1 MKRSITTQEEYI
13 LHSIGEGLNVIRQMR
28 KMTYADLARK
38 SGYCLQ
44 HVCNVLRGRCADF
57 ATMVKIANVM
67 DVSFWLIDNTKMSVR
82 EVQVNEDKKN
92 T

>member
-1 MKRSITTQEEYI
+1 MKRSITAQEEHI
-13 LHSIGEGLNVIRQMR
+13 LHSIGEELNVIRQKR
-28 KMTYADLARK
+28 KMTYADLARE

-67 DVSFWLIDNTKMSVR
+67 DASFWLIDNTKICGDR
-82 EVQVNEDKKN
+82 GTIK
-92 T
+92 

>member
-1 MKRSITTQEEYI
+1 MKKPITTQEKRI
-13 LHSIGEGLNVIRQMR
+13 LHSIGEDLNAIRKMR

-57 ATMVKIANVM
+57 ATMVKIANAM
-67 DVSFWLIDNTKMSVR
+67 DASFWVIDNTKIR
-82 EVQVNEDKKN
+82 GERGTIK
-92 T
+92 

>member
-1 MKRSITTQEEYI
+1 MKRSLTTQEKQI
-13 LHSIGEGLNVIRQMR
+13 LCSIGDELNTIREMR

-57 ATMVKIANVM
+57 ATMVKIANAM
-67 DVSFWLIDNTKMSVR
+67 DASFWIIDNTKICGER
-82 EVQVNEDKKN
+82 GTIK
-92 T
+92 

>member
-1 MKRSITTQEEYI
+1 MKRSLTKQEEQI
-13 LHSIGEGLNVIRQMR
+13 LRSIGDELNTIREMR

-57 ATMVKIANVM
+57 ATMVKIANAM
-67 DVSFWLIDNTKMSVR
+67 DASFWIVDNTKICGDR
-82 EVQVNEDKKN
+82 GTIK
-92 T
+92 

>member
-13 LHSIGEGLNVIRQMR
+13 LRSIGDELDVIRQKR

-57 ATMVKIANVM
+57 ATMVKIANAM
-67 DVSFWLIDNTKMSVR
+67 DASFWLIDNTKIHS
-82 EVQVNEDKKN
+82 EEI
-92 T
+92 

>member
-1 MKRSITTQEEYI
+1 MKRSITTQEEHI
-13 LHSIGEGLNVIRQMR
+13 LCSIGEELNAIRQMR

-57 ATMVKIANVM
+57 ATMVKIANAM
-67 DVSFWLIDNTKMSVR
+67 DASFRLIDNTKICGDR
-82 EVQVNEDKKN
+82 GTIK
-92 T
+92 